1 VTGSENR
8 RLANLVGALV
18 TALSDSLTAHADQA
32 AGHTGA
38 TASALT
44 YLTHEPGL
52 SIDRLKGPLGLSQSA
67 TVRLVDRLAADG
79 LVQRQPGR
87 DARSVAVY
95 LTSTGEQVARNILD
109 QRAALLSGALAPLG
123 QQERTVLTGMLEK
136 TLLHLTADVVHARR
150 ICRFCER
157 PVCPN
162 EICPVAV
169 AARQAECLAAEPDDD
184 EAGREAPV
192 AEAGRPDP
200 DE

>member
-1 VTGSENR
+1 MTDSENR
-8 RLANLVGALV
+8 RLENLVGALV
-18 TALSDSLTAHADQA
+18 TALSDSLSASADQA

-95 LTSTGEQVARNILD
+95 LTGTGEQVARGILD
-109 QRAALLSGALAPLG
+109 RRAALLSAALAPLG
-123 QQERTVLTGMLEK
+123 GDERAVLTEMLEK
-136 TLLHLTADVVHARR
+136 TLQHFTADVVHARR

-162 EICPVAV
+162 EICPVAI
-169 AARQAECLAAEPDDD
+169 AARAAESSPAELD
-184 EAGREAPV
+184 EQPALPT
-192 AEAGRPDP
+192 
-200 DE
+200 